1 MQLLHAPRTFSG
13 WSRVYLR
20 VFRTVVV
27 AVCVAFAAYGW
38 VAHIQWLVAAGVT
51 IGVGEFV
58 ECTYYLIV
66 LNWGER
72 SRRQVGAGA
81 SSRASGRPFSGS

>member
-1 MQLLHAPRTFSG
+1 MQLVHKPRTFSG
-13 WSRVYLR
+13 WSRIYVR

-27 AVCVAFAAYGW
+27 ASCVGFAAYGW
-38 VAHIQWLVAAGVT
+38 IADIQWLVAAGVT
-51 IGVGEFV
+51 IGLGEFV

-72 SRRQVGAGA
+72 SRRP
-81 SSRASGRPFSGS
+81 RADAWAPYLR